1 VTPLGWVL
9 GGEEEDRQE
18 TDEDTHGERDRERE
32 REREGR
38 PAHMNC
44 EIWKK

>member
-9 GGEEEDRQE
+9 GGEEEDQQE
-18 TDEDTHGERDRERE
+18 TDEDTHGE